1 MILIKT
7 LENGYFISNQFYFLT
22 ALDMGKCRI
31 GIHKIVDFVFGEGLF
46 LPEHSNLNT
55 IFIGV
60 KMCPLIEKD
69 KKENE
74 QCVSSF
80 MTF

>member
-1 MILIKT
+1 MCGLIKT
-7 LENGYFISNQFYFLT
+7 LENGYFINNKFYFLT
-22 ALDMGKCRI
+22 ALDMGKYRI
-31 GIHKIVDFVFGEGLF
+31 EIHIDFMFDEGWL
-46 LPEHSNLNT
+46 LPEHSNLDAV
-55 IFIGV
+55 FIGV
-60 KMCPLIEKD
+60 KICPLIEKD